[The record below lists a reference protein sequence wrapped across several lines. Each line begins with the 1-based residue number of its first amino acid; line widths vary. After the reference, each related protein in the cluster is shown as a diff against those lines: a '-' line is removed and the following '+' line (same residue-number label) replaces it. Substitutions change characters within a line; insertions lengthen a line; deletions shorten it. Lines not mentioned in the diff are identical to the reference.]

1 MLMTR
6 EITRTRTAR
15 ETIDWIAISPLTRAL
30 TLLEVSGRIDR
41 SPVAL
46 ARAVLGPDQLRRT
59 RAEAMGR
66 DGIRLQSPTS
76 GDA

>member
-46 ARAVLGPDQLRRT
+46 GRAVLGPINSAAPAPT
-59 RAEAMGR
+59 RWGR
-66 DGIRLQSPTS
+66 HGIRLQSPTS